1 MISDFFETN
10 NYFVDKKN
18 GFQESCHIYNEKR
31 ERIGRIKQK
40 FSFIQKILPA
50 TIGKSLLPFNIEIR
64 SANGGLEATI
74 SKRGNFLKSEIVIQD
89 ATGKKIGAINP
100 KFSFSKPEFKILN
113 TSNHVIAEIC
123 DVWKKSNFIINDSSE
138 NQIGS
143 IHNNWTGTLKNKPT
157 STDSYK
163 ISVMPNYSKYEEKIA
178 VLSSAIVLNMCF
190 LS

>member
-18 GFQESCHIYNEKR
+18 GFQESCHIYNEKK

-40 FSFIQKILPA
+40 LSFIQKVLPTA
-50 TIGKSLLPFNIEIR
+50 FVKSILPFNIEIR

-74 SKRGNFLKSEIVIQD
+74 SRRGSFLKSEIVIQD
-89 ATGKKIGAINP
+89 ASGKKIGFINP
-100 KFSFSKPEFKILN
+100 NSSFSKPVFEILN

-143 IHNNWTGTLKNKPT
+143 IENKWSGKMKNAA
-157 STDSYK
+157 
-163 ISVMPNYSKYEEKIA
+163 ISASGYTVNVMATYSNPEEKTAI
-178 VLSSAIVLNMCF
+178 LSSAIVLNMCF
-190 LS
+190 LN

>member
-1 MISDFFETN
+1 MPSDFFEIN

-18 GFQESCHIYNEKR
+18 GLQENCHIYNEKR

-40 FSFIQKILPA
+40 FSLIQKVLP
-50 TIGKSLLPFNIEIR
+50 TIISKSILPFNIEIR

-74 SKRGNFLKSEIVIQD
+74 LKRGNFLKSEIIIQD
-89 ATGKKIGAINP
+89 ASGKKIGAINRN
-100 KFSFSKPEFKILN
+100 FSFSKPEFKILN
-113 TSNHVIAEIC
+113 TSNKVIAEIC

-143 IHNNWTGTLKNKPT
+143 IHNNWNGNMKNSIP

-163 ISVMPNYSKYEEKIA
+163 ISVMPIYSQYEEKIA
-178 VLSSAIVLNMCF
+178 VLASAIVVNMCF